1 MPTTYTHDA
10 FGRKVYKSLQED
22 LQELIHRHIQLY
34 RIGLHGPDIFFYCG
48 LRKNYVNQT
57 GVRLHGE
64 IAYPFF
70 EQGIRLVRKNQDDAL
85 LAYLLGFACHFMLDS
100 TCHPYIYHIEDQV
113 SHTII
118 EKEMDRRMMKKDGL
132 DPLTYF
138 PAKGIIPSY
147 ENAAVIQQ
155 MFPDISIEL
164 IEKALKGMRRL
175 TGLMI
180 YEKEDSYRR
189 KMMFL
194 KLTGLKKVF
203 GEHFMT
209 GQTDGHCEE
218 WLTVLDDFF
227 ECALQETPKILEK
240 LYWCSRTEMEIPERF
255 RRNYQD

>member
-1 MPTTYTHDA
+1 MPTTYKHDA
-10 FGRKVYKSLQED
+10 FGRKVYKNLQGD
-22 LQELIHRHIQLY
+22 LQELIRRHIQLY
-34 RIGLHGPDIFFYCG
+34 RIGLHGPDILFYYG

-64 IAYPFF
+64 VAYPFF
-70 EQGIRLVRKNQDDAL
+70 EQGIELVRKNQDDAL

-138 PAKGIIPSY
+138 PAKGIIPSR
-147 ENAAVIQQ
+147 ENAVIIQQ
-155 MFPDISIEL
+155 MFPDISVEL

-175 TGLMI
+175 TGLMV
-180 YEKEDSYRR
+180 YEKEDIYRK
-189 KMMFL
+189 KMLFL
-194 KLTGLKKVF
+194 KLIGLKKTF

-209 GQTDGHCEE
+209 GHADGNCDA
-218 WLTVLDDFF
+218 WLAVLDDFF
-227 ECALQETPKILEK
+227 ACALEETPKILER
-240 LYWCSRTEMEIPERF
+240 LYWCAKTDLELPERF

>member
-10 FGRKVYKSLQED
+10 FGRKVYGSLQGD

-34 RIGLHGPDIFFYCG
+34 RIGLHGPDILFYYG

-85 LAYLLGFACHFMLDS
+85 LVYLLGFACHFMLDS

-113 SHTII
+113 SNTII

-138 PAKGIIPSY
+138 PAKGIIPSH
-147 ENAAVIQQ
+147 ENAVVIQQ
-155 MFPDISIEL
+155 MFPDISTEL

-175 TGLMI
+175 TGFMI
-180 YEKEDSYRR
+180 YEKEDRYRK
-189 KMMFL
+189 KMML
-194 KLTGLKKVF
+194 LRMTGMKKAF

-209 GQTDGHCEE
+209 GQADGHCDA
-218 WLTVLDDFF
+218 WLDVLDDFF
-227 ECALQETPKILEK
+227 ARALEETPKILES
-240 LYWCSRTEMEIPERF
+240 LYWCSRTDLDIPERF

>member
-10 FGRKVYKSLQED
+10 FGRKVYKSLQGD

-34 RIGLHGPDIFFYCG
+34 RIGLHGPDILFYYG

-85 LAYLLGFACHFMLDS
+85 LVYLLGFACHFMLDS

-138 PAKGIIPSY
+138 PARGIIPSC
-147 ENAAVIQQ
+147 ENAAVIQK
-155 MFPDISIEL
+155 MFPEL
-164 IEKALKGMRRL
+164 TTRQMERALSGMRRL
-175 TGLMI
+175 TGMMV
-180 YEKEDSYRR
+180 YENEDSYRK
-189 KMMFL
+189 KMLFL
-194 KLTGLKKVF
+194 RITGLKKTF

-209 GQTDGHCEE
+209 KQADGHCNV
-218 WLTVLDDFF
+218 WLSVLDDFF
-227 ECALQETPKILEK
+227 AQALEETQKVLEK
-240 LYWCSRTEMEIPERF
+240 LYWCSKAELEIPERF